1 MSDWCIA
8 VSSADDDNT
17 PSISEV
23 RKLSADEHER
33 LGDATEILRSFVART
48 VYSVLRQNY
57 LSFSTLE
64 KKITAQVVSTGSTG
78 GVPPEAIQV
87 LLTTSIMN
95 YLSSMRMYIDLTE
108 KELSD
113 RDASDEGSRRPS
125 WREAASA
132 EYDDY
137 FAYRFLYRFRNYIQ
151 HVGLPLSMSE
161 LSGHRDEDG
170 NLVGR
175 VLLGESPSHLVTAY
189 DRWSTVGPELAAL
202 TTSIDLSEQIHLSI
216 ECLERLEV
224 FFVEQFQPELTQS
237 VKAIEEIVGDFGSYE
252 GTPMIARF
260 DSTNGSISIESMDL
274 QISRFQYAQH
284 LLERLLGSS

>member
-8 VSSADDDNT
+8 VASADDDNT

-23 RKLSADEHER
+23 RKLSEDEHER
-33 LGDATEILRSFVART
+33 LSAATATLRSFVART

-64 KKITAQVVSTGSTG
+64 KQITTQVASTGSTG

-95 YLSSMRMYIDLTE
+95 YLSSMRMYTDLTQ

-113 RDASDEGSRRPS
+113 RDASDGSSRLVS

-161 LSGHRDEDG
+161 LSGYRDEYG
-170 NLVGR
+170 NVVGR
-175 VLLGESPSHLVTAY
+175 VLLGESPSHLVAAF
-189 DRWSTVGPELAAL
+189 DGWSTVGPELVAL

-216 ECLERLEV
+216 ECLDRLEEC
-224 FFVEQFQPELTQS
+224 FMEQFQPELTKS
-237 VKAIEEIVGDFGSYE
+237 VGAMVEIIGDLSSYE
-252 GTPMIARF
+252 GAPMVARF
-260 DSTNGSISIESMDL
+260 VSTNGSISIESEDL
-274 QISRFQYAQH
+274 QIPRFQYAQH
-284 LLERLLGSS
+284 VMEQLSTSD

>member
-8 VSSADDDNT
+8 VASAGEDNI

-23 RKLSADEHER
+23 RKLSVDEHER
-33 LGDATEILRSFVART
+33 LQVATTILRSFVART

-64 KKITAQVVSTGSTG
+64 KQTTDQVASTGSTG
-78 GVPPEAIQV
+78 GVTPEAIQV

-113 RDASDEGSRRPS
+113 RDSSDGASRLPS
-125 WREAASA
+125 WRQAASA

-161 LSGHRDEDG
+161 LSGYRDEDG
-170 NLVGR
+170 NVVGR
-175 VLLGESPSHLVTAY
+175 ILLGESPSHLVSAF
-189 DRWSTVGPELAAL
+189 DGWSTVGPELAAL
-202 TTSIDLSEQIHLSI
+202 TTSIDLSEQIHMSI
-216 ECLERLEV
+216 ECLERLEE
-224 FFVEQFQPELTQS
+224 FFVEQFEPELRQS
-237 VKAIEEIVGDFGSYE
+237 VGAIEEVIGDFGSYD
-252 GTPMIARF
+252 GTPMVARF
-260 DSTNGSISIESMDL
+260 VSTNGSLSIESMDL
-274 QISRFQYAQH
+274 QIARYQYALH
-284 LLERLLGSS
+284 TLGHASDDD

>member
-8 VSSADDDNT
+8 VASTDDDNT

-23 RKLSADEHER
+23 RKLSVEENER
-33 LGDATEILRSFVART
+33 LRAATDTLKSFVART
-48 VYSVLRQNY
+48 VYSVLHQNY

-64 KKITAQVVSTGSTG
+64 KQIATQIASTGSTG

-108 KELSD
+108 KELSN
-113 RDASDEGSRRPS
+113 RDASDEGSRLLS

-161 LSGHRDEDG
+161 LSGYRDEDG
-170 NLVGR
+170 NVVGR
-175 VLLGESPSHLVTAY
+175 VLLGESPSHLVTAF
-189 DRWSTVGPELAAL
+189 DGWSTVGPELAAL

-216 ECLERLEV
+216 ECFDRLEEY
-224 FFVEQFQPELTQS
+224 FMEQFQPELAKS
-237 VKAIEEIVGDFGSYE
+237 VEAMVEIIGDLNSYE
-252 GTPMIARF
+252 GTPLVARF
-260 DSTNGSISIESMDL
+260 ESTNGSISIDSMEL
-274 QISRFQYAQH
+274 QIPRFQYAQH
-284 LLERLLGSS
+284 IIEQLSASD